1 MADYDPGT
9 CNINQSESRKR
20 YLAGVAGIS
29 AAVLFSMAYL
39 SLSSESYMLVFVFI
53 AATVGFQGFL
63 QGRKN
68 FCVAH
73 ARKGTRKTA
82 EETEEVEDDEDRTED
97 VKTANKIILES
108 VVLGVLLSL
117 SVYLSGIV
125 L

>member
-1 MADYDPGT
+1 MTDYQPGT

-20 YLAGVAGIS
+20 YFVGVAGIS
-29 AAVLFSMAYL
+29 AALLFSIAYL
-39 SLSSESYMLVFVFI
+39 ILSSESYMLVFVFI

-97 VKTANKIILES
+97 LKTANRIIAES
-108 VVLGVLLSL
+108 IVLGISLSL
-117 SVYLSGIV
+117 SVYLSGIM